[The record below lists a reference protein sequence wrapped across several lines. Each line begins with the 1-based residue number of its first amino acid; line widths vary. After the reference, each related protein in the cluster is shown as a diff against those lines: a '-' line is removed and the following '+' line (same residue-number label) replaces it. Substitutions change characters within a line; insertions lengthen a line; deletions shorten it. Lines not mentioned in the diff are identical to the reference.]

1 MHWEFLG
8 NHGYHADKKV
18 RRLPVNFMERV
29 GLECCLWP
37 HLYWTTAM
45 TETYARSQDE
55 RRLQRPSS
63 AHGGPEHRERKPKRN
78 SAADIFGDSDAEEKE
93 PGDAEGGAGEH
104 MKRQSLKASFLAK
117 VMSPLLGYGS
127 DHQLSQ
133 FVYDLWMWSR
143 LGGAKNATAGMLPLR
158 LALAGNSFSPEYWK
172 TQHSALLDLQKQL
185 GFPSLFLTIA
195 PYEWAA
201 PYHVFIEHEME
212 QTLRSR
218 LYLPGAESFH
228 LAHLLTQC
236 ITGLV
241 TGTNRQTEG
250 RGDRCWNQHVF
261 ANKETGEQNVVNF
274 FCRIEYQ
281 DGKRKRV
288 FRTKQD
294 YHGRG
299 TPHVHV
305 LVWLRDME
313 SIDLPSKISAH
324 LPPVGTKLGTIVRA
338 GQLSYKGSGW
348 PQRDEESIY
357 SAEAGLL
364 FLHHDKNDCKSG
376 VRAFMPDVVGA
387 MKCHMDVQMSDG
399 RGMLLRYC
407 AGPKQNRKTRKCT
420 NPDNLF

>member
-1 MHWEFLG
+1 M
-8 NHGYHADKKV
+8 
-18 RRLPVNFMERV
+18 
-29 GLECCLWP
+29 WP

-78 SAADIFGDSDAEEKE
+78 SAADIFGDSDAEENE
-93 PGDAEGGAGEH
+93 PGDAEEGAGEH

-348 PQRDEESIY
+348 PQRDDESVY

-387 MKCHMDVQMSDG
+387 MKCHMDVQTSDG

-407 AGPKQNRKTRKCT
+407 AGPQNYRRKKRI
-420 NPDNLF
+420 DLQSRFQ